1 MDSKALQGSE
11 RLGLPQRTSDLVRLA
26 DEAPNAELAAALVR
40 AALNKE
46 VVADCLNRV
55 TASRSP
61 ASEG

>member
-1 MDSKALQGSE
+1 MDSKALQGAE
-11 RLGLPQRTSDLVRLA
+11 RPGLPQRTSDLVRRA